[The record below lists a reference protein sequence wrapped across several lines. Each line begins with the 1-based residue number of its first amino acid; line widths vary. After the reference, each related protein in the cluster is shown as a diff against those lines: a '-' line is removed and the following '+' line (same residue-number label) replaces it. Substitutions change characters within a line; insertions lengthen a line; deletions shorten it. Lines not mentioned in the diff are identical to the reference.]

1 MADNLDVGAMFEGYG
16 RRTSSGAF
24 SRGVAGIFAE
34 HAPGTPV
41 SFDARYITKYRGGWD
56 AHVYNWRINAFEA
69 DGIRFVQITG
79 GTGIHSVTHERVSGR
94 YDFLSQAMDNGG
106 VVSEISEPG
115 YNRYVNAGLHMFPT
129 IGGYNINLRNNY
141 NIYMH
146 NLIHWGMEMFVSKHN
161 GTVHFDQCFNYGTN
175 YGAQTYY
182 TGGTQKY
189 IQNAYNNG
197 GQTNERILSV
207 LLSEGAIWSH
217 ESIYDLEVLPYKLYT
232 TSNVHIADLKW
243 QDLASDTTVGNSSF
257 FKTCIITGL
266 AENGGG
272 GVKNFL
278 PIAMG
283 SFEANN
289 SIMRSIYE
297 GISQGLSLPTSI
309 TDVYNG
315 WLYPVTSSL
324 GVNGR
329 YIGTL
334 TSTAKQSSGSQEPSG
349 GISFCYGDIQ
359 GMLVPNIYSPW
370 PCMDVHTGTGNT
382 VKTLVGHP
390 SALFADA
397 TITAGA
403 PIYQPSLFL
412 YI

>member
-1 MADNLDVGAMFEGYG
+1 MAANLAVGAMFEGYG
-16 RRTSSGAF
+16 RKSSKGLF
-24 SRGVAGIFAE
+24 RHGVTGIFVEKAS
-34 HAPGTPV
+34 GTPI
-41 SFDARYITKYRGGWD
+41 SFDARYITKYPLGWD
-56 AHVYNWRINAFEA
+56 AHVYNWRINAF
-69 DGIRFVQITG
+69 DVNSIRFVQITG

-94 YDFLSQAMDNGG
+94 HDFLSQAMDNGG

-115 YNRYVNAGLHMFPT
+115 YNRYTNAGLHMFPT
-129 IGGYNINLRNNY
+129 VGNYNINLCNNY

-146 NLIHWGMEMFVSKHN
+146 NLIHWGMEEFVSKHN

-175 YGAQTYY
+175 YGIPTYY
-182 TGGTQKY
+182 TDGTQNY
-189 IQNAYNNG
+189 IQNAYNNDSG
-197 GQTNERILSV
+197 INERVLSV
-207 LLSEGAIWSH
+207 LLSEDVIWSY
-217 ESIYDLEVLPYKLYT
+217 ESIYKPEVLPYKLYT
-232 TSNVHIADLKW
+232 TSNVPIDELNWWDLV
-243 QDLASDTTVGNSSF
+243 SDTTVGNVSF

-266 AENGGG
+266 AENGNG

-283 SFEANN
+283 SLSANN
-289 SIMRSIYE
+289 SIMASIYE
-297 GISQGLSLPTSI
+297 AIARGQGLPTSI

-315 WLYPVTSSL
+315 WQYPITSSL

-334 TSTAKQSSGSQEPSG
+334 TSPIKQTSESQEPSG
-349 GISFCYGDIQ
+349 GISFRYGKIQ

-370 PCMDVHTGTGNT
+370 PCMDVHTGMGNT

-390 SALFADA
+390 SALFANA
-397 TITAGA
+397 TFTAGA

-412 YI
+412 YV